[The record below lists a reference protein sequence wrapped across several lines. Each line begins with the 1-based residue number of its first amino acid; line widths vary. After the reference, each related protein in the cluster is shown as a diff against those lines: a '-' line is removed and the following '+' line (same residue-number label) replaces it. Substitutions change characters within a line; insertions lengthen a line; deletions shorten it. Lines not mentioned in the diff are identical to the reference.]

1 MKKVKSLLLAAVLT
15 AAFGYTTAE
24 VWAKD
29 GVMNSTKA
37 GETSY
42 CHMHFPAMVESTL
55 SSDRPV
61 LQDPSSGEIIHFY
74 GSCDYDPHGKDAIQT
89 QKRDQQRRFQREYHD
104 G

>member
-1 MKKVKSLLLAAVLT
+1 MKKVKSLLLVSALT
-15 AAFGYTTAE
+15 AGVGYGTGE
-24 VWAKD
+24 VWATD
-29 GVMNSTKA
+29 GVINSTRA

-55 SSDRPV
+55 SSDRAV
-61 LQDPSSGEIIHFY
+61 LQDPNSGEIIHFY
-74 GSCDYDPHGKDAIQT
+74 GTCDYDPHGKDAVQT